1 MVYITMGTVI
11 FTAALKLLIRR
22 DEMLMV
28 VVLAFCATLMGSLN
42 SLFQKQVGYHVLYW
56 SNALNCY
63 IVLLGT
69 TIVLYSAY
77 FYVNRIRDKLSIT
90 RAEVKLFHFLIYL
103 TLLYCLLV
111 GVYYATSN

>member
-77 FYVNRIRDKLSIT
+77 FMLTESVISSASHGPKLSSSTFSSI
-90 RAEVKLFHFLIYL
+90 
-103 TLLYCLLV
+103 
-111 GVYYATSN
+111 